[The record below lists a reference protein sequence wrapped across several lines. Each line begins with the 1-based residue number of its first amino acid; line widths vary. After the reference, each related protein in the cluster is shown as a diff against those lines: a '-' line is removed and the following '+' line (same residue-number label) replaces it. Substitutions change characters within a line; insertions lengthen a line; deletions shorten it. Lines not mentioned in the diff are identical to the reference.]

1 MKISRTGFYVCVFLV
16 LSFYAAGFVYASMFA
31 YSYENDVNV
40 DFVVFTIE
48 YYYIILIVI
57 MLLPMICAMF
67 IGVLKSPYWTYEQ
80 EEGIFALAIFGGI
93 FYVMFMTI
101 FFFFHAID
109 NDGYITNKQRDI
121 IIDLIR
127 QEKISKRSVK
137 ASSNIE
143 IDKNAYIGRKPLELA
158 VCFQKGFHSPICAKL
173 FENFLVRE
181 KEEVRRE
188 KESEALARKNKQEAI
203 ENYNRIL
210 EKVK

>member
-93 FYVMFMTI
+93 FM
-101 FFFFHAID
+101 
-109 NDGYITNKQRDI
+109 
-121 IIDLIR
+121 LC
-127 QEKISKRSVK
+127 
-137 ASSNIE
+137 
-143 IDKNAYIGRKPLELA
+143 L
-158 VCFQKGFHSPICAKL
+158 
-173 FENFLVRE
+173 
-181 KEEVRRE
+181 
-188 KESEALARKNKQEAI
+188 
-203 ENYNRIL
+203 
-210 EKVK
+210 

>member
-1 MKISRTGFYVCVFLV
+1 MKISRTGYYVCFFILLLFYVV
-16 LSFYAAGFVYASMFA
+16 GFVYASMFA

-48 YYYIILIVI
+48 HCLAVFLVIMILPFMCGLFILGLENPYLTFEQEDEIRCFVMVGGFLYIVI
-57 MLLPMICAMF
+57 
-67 IGVLKSPYWTYEQ
+67 IGILFLFTIDTDNHITKEQ
-80 EEGIFALAIFGGI
+80 RGII
-93 FYVMFMTI
+93 V
-101 FFFFHAID
+101 
-109 NDGYITNKQRDI
+109 
-121 IIDLIR
+121 DLIS
-127 QEKISKRSVK
+127 QEKISRDSVK
-137 ASSNIE
+137 ASRE
-143 IDKNAYIGRKPLELA
+143 IKIDPDAYIGKKPLELA

-181 KEEVRRE
+181 KEKVKYE

>member
-1 MKISRTGFYVCVFLV
+1 MKISRTGYYVCFFILLLFYVV
-16 LSFYAAGFVYASMFA
+16 GFVYASMFA

-48 YYYIILIVI
+48 HCLAVSLVIVI
-57 MLLPMICAMF
+57 LPFMYGLFIVGLKNPYLTFQQEDEIFCFAMVGGF
-67 IGVLKSPYWTYEQ
+67 LHIVIIGILFLFTINTDNHITKEQ
-80 EEGIFALAIFGGI
+80 RGII
-93 FYVMFMTI
+93 V
-101 FFFFHAID
+101 
-109 NDGYITNKQRDI
+109 
-121 IIDLIR
+121 DLIS
-127 QEKISKRSVK
+127 QEKISRDSVK
-137 ASSNIE
+137 ASRE
-143 IDKNAYIGRKPLELA
+143 IKIDPDAYIGKKPLELA

-173 FENFLVRE
+173 FENFLIKE

>member
-1 MKISRTGFYVCVFLV
+1 MKISRAGFYVCYFTVAL
-16 LSFYAAGFVYASMFA
+16 FYIAGFVYASMFA

-48 YYYIILIVI
+48 HCLAVFLVIVI
-57 MLLPMICAMF
+57 LPIMYGLF
-67 IGVLKSPYWTYEQ
+67 IVRLENPYLTFQQ
-80 EEGIFALAIFGGI
+80 EDEIFCFAVVSGFLHIVIIGILFLF
-93 FYVMFMTI
+93 TI
-101 FFFFHAID
+101 KTD
-109 NDGYITNKQRDI
+109 NHITNEQRGI
-121 IIDLIR
+121 IVDLIS
-127 QEKISKRSVK
+127 QEKISRDSVK
-137 ASSNIE
+137 ASRE
-143 IDKNAYIGRKPLELA
+143 IKVDADAYIGGKPLELG

-181 KEEVRRE
+181 KEKVKYE